1 MTTAAQMRGRTA
13 LVTGAS
19 GGIGRAIAEQLGDHG
34 ADVVLVG
41 RNGAALEDAAA
52 TVRARGGTARTIAL
66 DLADPSA
73 PRKLVE
79 QVGEVGEVELLVNNA
94 GVAPGGTLADADPAD
109 LRAMLD
115 LNVTALTD
123 LTALL
128 LPGMV
133 ARGHGS
139 VLNVASVAGYMP
151 APGLAAYAASKSYVL
166 ALSRALWAEVRGSG
180 VRVVAVSP
188 GATRTAMNPDG
199 TRSAEQVATTALAA
213 LSATAPAVVDGGF
226 NAVVGRVFEALPAR
240 VGAPLAGWLL
250 TRFG

>member
-1 MTTAAQMRGRTA
+1 MRGRTA

-41 RNGAALEDAAA
+41 RNGAALEEAAA
-52 TVRARGGTARTIAL
+52 AVRARGGTSRTVAL
-66 DLADPSA
+66 DLADPAA

-79 QVGEVGEVELLVNNA
+79 QIGEVELLVNNA
-94 GVAPGGTLADADPAD
+94 GVAPNGRIVESDAAD
-109 LRAMLD
+109 LRGMLD
-115 LNVTALTD
+115 LNVAALTE

-133 ARGHGS
+133 ARGSGS

-151 APGLAAYAASKSYVL
+151 APGMAAYAASKSYVL
-166 ALSRALWAEVRGSG
+166 ALSRTLWAEVRGSG
-180 VRVVAVSP
+180 VRIVSVSP
-188 GATRTAMNPDG
+188 GATQTAMNPRG

-213 LSATAPAVVDGGF
+213 LAGTAPAVIDGGF
-226 NAVVGRVFEALPAR
+226 NAAVGRVFEALPAR
-240 VGAPLAGWLL
+240 VGGPLAGWMLA
-250 TRFG
+250 RFG

>member
-1 MTTAAQMRGRTA
+1 MTTAAEMRGRTA

-19 GGIGRAIAEQLGDHG
+19 GGIGRAIAEQLGGHG

-41 RNGAALEDAAA
+41 RNVAALEEAAA
-52 TVRARGGTARTIAL
+52 VVRARGGTSRTVVL
-66 DLADPSA
+66 DLADAVA

-79 QVGEVGEVELLVNNA
+79 QIGEVELLVNNA
-94 GVAPGGTLADADPAD
+94 GVAPGGTIVRADAAD
-109 LRAMLD
+109 LRGMVD
-115 LNVTALTD
+115 LNVAALTE

-133 ARGHGS
+133 ERGHGS

-166 ALSRALWAEVRGSG
+166 ALSRALWAEVRGTG
-180 VRVVAVSP
+180 VRIVSVSP
-188 GATRTAMNPDG
+188 GATRTAMNPRG

-213 LSATAPAVVDGGF
+213 LAGSAPAVIDGRL
-226 NAVVGRVFEALPAR
+226 NAVLGRVFEALPAR
-240 VGAPLAGWLL
+240 LGGPLAGWLMS
-250 TRFG
+250 RFG

>member
-1 MTTAAQMRGRTA
+1 MRGRTA

-52 TVRARGGTARTIAL
+52 TVRARGGTARTVVL

-79 QVGEVGEVELLVNNA
+79 QVGEVELLVNNA
-94 GVAPGGTLADADPAD
+94 GVAPNGALVDTDPAD

-115 LNVTALTD
+115 LNVTALTE

-133 ARGHGS
+133 ARGRGS

-151 APGLAAYAASKSYVL
+151 TPGLAAYAASKSYVL

-180 VRVVAVSP
+180 VRVVSVSP

-199 TRSAEQVATTALAA
+199 TRSPEQVATTALAA
-213 LSATAPAVVDGGF
+213 LSGTAPAVVDGGF
-226 NAVVGRVFEALPAR
+226 NALVGRVFEALPAR
-240 VGAPLAGWLL
+240 VGAPFAGWLL
-250 TRFG
+250 ARFG